1 MDTRLTLADVR
12 AILAPMINSSDLNDP
27 LFLQILNEVQERYI
41 NSGKWKGSIVTLRFE
56 SSTRFVTMPYNYA
69 AVLAM
74 TYDRCPYPIFT
85 QFHQYVEEGPGKVDD
100 TLNWPGIL
108 IDLGDGY
115 CTQADIPAAGFVR
128 IYSSALD
135 NGDVVRVYGNLNG
148 VTLYDADGNEG
159 EAVTLAAPFVATTN
173 QFTEITGFSKPLTTA
188 RVYAKSWDGTTETL
202 VGTYQPNETRPCYR
216 RYQTGVADKEI
227 RLICHRRFIPTVA
240 ETDWIIPG
248 NLSALRAGI
257 QSRLFED
264 ASDMDSANASF
275 ARGISFLNDE
285 AKTFRAGGRATLNTN
300 STPWTATLSQ
310 NMT

>member
-12 AILAPMINSSDLNDP
+12 PILGPMINSSDLNDP
-27 LFLQILNEVQERYI
+27 LILQMINEGQERLI

-56 SSTRFVTMPYNYA
+56 SSSGSVTMPYNFA
-69 AVLAM
+69 AALAL
-74 TYDRCPYPIFT
+74 TYDRYPYPIFT
-85 QFHQYVEEGPGKVDD
+85 QFHQYVEEGPGKMDE

-115 CTQADIPAAGFVR
+115 CTQADIPAAGVVR

-148 VTLYDADGNEG
+148 VTVYDSSGNEG

-173 QFTEITGFSKPLTTA
+173 QFTEITGFTKPLTTA
-188 RVYAKSWDGTTETL
+188 RVYAKSWDGVTETL

-216 RYQTGVADKEI
+216 RYQTGVAEKEI

-248 NLSALRAGI
+248 NISALRAII
-257 QSRLFED
+257 QSLLFED
-264 ASDMDSANASF
+264 ASDMDAADASF
-275 ARGISFLNDE
+275 ARAISFLNDE
-285 AKTFRAGGRATLNTN
+285 AKTFRGGGRATINTN
-300 STPWTATLSQ
+300 PTPWTATLSQ
-310 NMT
+310 NVT